1 MGFFDRLK
9 GQPEERGSVENPQVP
24 ISSSDFMRVMGWGD
38 LISSSG
44 ITVGID
50 NALGVPAVWAAVNFM
65 SGTLAGLTMEVYQR
79 TPEGREKVTAS
90 ADKPN
95 PSDSCVMPSMRPCH
109 LLSGANI
116 PLTKC
121 SLVGVPSL
129 TLSATIL
136 AKL

>member
-79 TPEGREKVTAS
+79 TPEGSQES
-90 ADKPN
+90 H
-95 PSDSCVMPSMRPCH
+95 CQH
-109 LLSGANI
+109 LQQI
-116 PLTKC
+116 KFQ
-121 SLVGVPSL
+121 
-129 TLSATIL
+129 
-136 AKL
+136 

>member
-79 TPEGREKVTAS
+79 TPEGRKKVTATS
-90 ADKPN
+90 DNPN
-95 PSDSCVMPSMRPCH
+95 PSD
-109 LLSGANI
+109 
-116 PLTKC
+116 
-121 SLVGVPSL
+121 
-129 TLSATIL
+129 L
-136 AKL
+136 A